1 MSSTGAGPGVTPP
14 WTRVTEAE
22 QAARDRLPAD
32 IWDFVAG
39 GSGDES
45 VLTGN
50 LTELNRIT
58 VVPRVLNGQPGGV
71 RLARQLGRSETR
83 MPVVIAPMA
92 YQRLVHPQGELA
104 VAEAARAEGIPYVV
118 PMLSSHPLEK
128 IADVGATL
136 WFQLYWLRDR
146 GVLLDLVRR
155 AEQAGCRAIVITVDV
170 PVMAR
175 RPRDLRNGF
184 ALPADVT
191 AGNLDDTGPTTHTRV
206 PGASAVATHSAVA
219 FDPAACW
226 SDLEWLRAQTEL
238 PLVVKG
244 ILDPRDAVRA
254 AERGAD
260 TVVVSN
266 HGGRQLPA
274 AVPSCAA
281 LPPVVERLAGRCEVL
296 LDGGVRTGADVL
308 RALALGADGVMY
320 GRPVLWGLAADGGA
334 GVRTVLGLLR
344 TETEEALLLSGCADL
359 AAVRQLTVA
368 RTVA

>member
-1 MSSTGAGPGVTPP
+1 MSTTGAGLDITPP
-14 WTRVTEAE
+14 WTRVAEAE

-32 IWDFVAG
+32 VWDFVAG

-45 VLTGN
+45 VLTSN
-50 LTELNRIT
+50 LTELRRIT
-58 VVPRVLNGQPGGV
+58 VVPRVLNGRPGGV
-71 RLARQLGRSETR
+71 RLARQLARSEAR

-92 YQRLVHPQGELA
+92 YQRLVHPEGELA
-104 VAEAARAEGIPYVV
+104 VAEAARAEGVPYVV

-146 GVLLDLVRR
+146 GLLIDLVRR
-155 AEQAGCRAIVITVDV
+155 AEQAGCRALVITVDV

-191 AGNLDDTGPTTHTRV
+191 AGNLHTGPTTHTRV
-206 PGASAVATHSAVA
+206 PGASAVAAHSEVA
-219 FDPAACW
+219 FDPAAGW
-226 SDLEWLRAQTEL
+226 SDLEWLRARTEL

-244 ILDPRDAVRA
+244 ILDPRDAVLA

-274 AVPSCAA
+274 AVASCAA

-296 LDGGVRTGADVL
+296 LDGGVRAGVDVL

-320 GRPVLWGLAADGGA
+320 GRPVLWGLAARGAA
-334 GVRTVLGLLR
+334 GVRAVLGLLR
-344 TETEEALLLSGCADL
+344 TETEEAVLLSGCADL
-359 AAVRQLTVA
+359 AAVRRLTVA